1 MLSTLLLA
9 ATTGLVSTLHC
20 WGMCGGIVAAL
31 SLGAPA
37 ALRKR
42 PAAVTA
48 LAFAYNLGRI
58 VSYALLGAL
67 AGLAAG
73 PAVTGGGVPAFRL
86 LQFAGLVAL
95 LLAALR
101 LGGWLPRNGAIER
114 LGLRLWQRLAPLTRR
129 LLPVDRAS
137 RALAAGLAWGF
148 LPCGLVYA
156 MLPVG
161 AASGSAGGGALIMLA
176 FGAGTLPGMI
186 AASALAQRLGGLMP
200 GTGLRRYAAAM
211 LIALALAWFG
221 LQWLGG
227 NGAHDHGGHHHHA
240 GADREGT
247 ATQAGG
253 RRLQSSARL
262 AVGSSSSIRIA
273 VPGASRSSNWP
284 LSTAHRNAH
293 AISPTSTS
301 ETGIRSQTISIRT
314 LRARVGGA
322 EAARH

>member
-37 ALRKR
+37 ALRAR
-42 PAAVTA
+42 PVTLTL

-58 VSYALLGAL
+58 SSYALIGAL
-67 AGLAAG
+67 AGAAAG
-73 PAVTGGGVPAFRL
+73 PALAAGGGTAFRL

-95 LLAALR
+95 VFAALR

-114 LGLRLWQRLAPLTRR
+114 IGLGLWRRLSPLTRR
-129 LLPVDRAS
+129 LLPVDRMS
-137 RALAAGLAWGF
+137 RAVLAGLAWGF

-161 AASGSAGGGALIMLA
+161 AATGSAVDGALTMLA

-186 AASALAQRLGGLMP
+186 AASALAQRLGALAPLG
-200 GTGLRRYAAAM
+200 GLRRYAAAM
-211 LIALALAWFG
+211 LIALSCAWFG

-227 NGAHDHGGHHHHA
+227 GQGHAHGGHEHGGHPGHHHVPA
-240 GADREGT
+240 GE
-247 ATQAGG
+247 
-253 RRLQSSARL
+253 
-262 AVGSSSSIRIA
+262 
-273 VPGASRSSNWP
+273 
-284 LSTAHRNAH
+284 
-293 AISPTSTS
+293 
-301 ETGIRSQTISIRT
+301 
-314 LRARVGGA
+314 
-322 EAARH
+322 